1 MERTALPEALPGASG
16 VENLYNLDVA
26 HDPRAN
32 FIGPLEVW
40 DTHYV
45 RMIDDSGFIDAL
57 YQGQLNRHGDAARDA
72 AQRTLNASHS

>member
-1 MERTALPEALPGASG
+1 MERTALPEAYPEPLA
-16 VENLYNLDVA
+16 VANLYNLDVA

-45 RMIDDSGFIDAL
+45 RMIDDSGFHRRRSIKVIKSAWRRRL
-57 YQGQLNRHGDAARDA
+57 GDAA
-72 AQRTLNASHS
+72 QGEP

>member
-1 MERTALPEALPGASG
+1 VAPLIGLEGDDEVEYLHSQWSTLLCAKPYPEPRA

-40 DTHYV
+40 DTHYL
-45 RMIDDSGFIDAL
+45 RQIDDSGFIDAL
-57 YQGQLNRHGDAARDA
+57 YQGN
-72 AQRTLNASHS
+72 